1 MKGKLAM
8 ANDGDART
16 TLKTIER
23 GLDVLEIVAASDTP
37 LTTKDIAERLQH
49 NLSSTYHI
57 VNTLQ
62 SREYLDKNERGEL
75 SMGRRIGLLN
85 ASLVRSADFTH
96 SVRPLISRLA
106 ASCGETVYLTRWM
119 NGSAVIQIVI
129 ESQRSLRV
137 TGLDVGYSGS
147 EEKRASGKAVL
158 AQLAP
163 AHMSDLTERMFEGEP
178 KARRATKLKHLAREL
193 DEVRVNGFAFD
204 NEDYEPGVCCIAAP
218 YYLPSGAVGGSV
230 AVSAPALRVKA
241 LLDEIRPD
249 LVDTADAITEAL
261 RGMPA

>member
-1 MKGKLAM
+1 M
-8 ANDGDART
+8 ANDPDTRT

-23 GLDVLEIVAASDTP
+23 GLDLLELIATSDAP
-37 LTTKDIAERLQH
+37 LTTKDIAKLLQH

-62 SREYLDKNERGEL
+62 GRDYLDKNERGEL
-75 SMGRRIGLLN
+75 SMGRRIGILN
-85 ASLVRSADFTH
+85 AGLVKNVDFANA
-96 SVRPLISRLA
+96 VRPMVSRLA
-106 ASCGETVYLTRWM
+106 ASCGETVYLTRWT

-158 AQLAP
+158 AQLDP
-163 AHMSDLTERMFEGEP
+163 SYVGDLTKRMFEGEL
-178 KARRATKLKHLAREL
+178 KGQRAAKLKSLAREL
-193 DEVRVNGFAFD
+193 EEVRANGFAFD

-218 YYLPSGAVGGSV
+218 FFLSNGAVGGSV

-241 LLDEIRPD
+241 LLSEVRPE
-249 LVDTADAITEAL
+249 LVATAAAITDAWK
-261 RGMPA
+261 GMPA